1 MLGFLV
7 SFGLTRLVSYAKKK
21 EGEMAIKKCSSKK
34 VIFKISAPTAKD
46 VRLAGDF
53 NSWDASRANLKKSK
67 DGVWTRDLTLK
78 SGRYEYKYLIDGQW
92 QRDPLNNL
100 FIVNAFGSENS
111 VIEL

>member
-1 MLGFLV
+1 MAV
-7 SFGLTRLVSYAKKK
+7 KK
-21 EGEMAIKKCSSKK
+21 SSPKK
-34 VIFKISAPTAKD
+34 VTFKITAPSAKD

-53 NSWDASRANLKKSK
+53 NSWDASRTTLKKSRE
-67 DGVWTRDLTLK
+67 GVWKRDLSLK

-100 FIVNAFGSENS
+100 FVTNTFGTENS